1 MSKEKSDLIFNVQE
15 KDRKI
20 REIKVRTEQI
30 DSEKKKLDEALR
42 KNTNAEEELRQ
53 ELERIVEEVKK
64 KIDQKQTEDTKNTQ
78 TQMEIRQ
85 IKEKMQEIKSQ
96 KDIYKK
102 SYLTLVKDCK
112 RKEN

>member
-1 MSKEKSDLIFNVQE
+1 
-15 KDRKI
+15 
-20 REIKVRTEQI
+20 
-30 DSEKKKLDEALR
+30 
-42 KNTNAEEELRQ
+42 
-53 ELERIVEEVKK
+53 VEEVKK

-78 TQMEIRQ
+78 IQMEIRQ

>member
-42 KNTNAEEELRQ
+42 KNTNAEEEVRQ

-78 TQMEIRQ
+78 IQMEIRQ

>member
-78 TQMEIRQ
+78 IQMEIRQ

>member
-1 MSKEKSDLIFNVQE
+1 MLISINGKLSKEKSDLIFNVQE

-20 REIKVRTEQI
+20 REIKIRTEQI
-30 DSEKKKLDEALR
+30 DTEKKKLDEALR

-78 TQMEIRQ
+78 IQMEIRQ

-102 SYLTLVKDCK
+102 S
-112 RKEN
+112 

>member
-1 MSKEKSDLIFNVQE
+1 LSKEKSDLIFNVQE

-78 TQMEIRQ
+78 IQMEIRQ